1 MNDVAA
7 PADVAAPTDP
17 TPAADEAVEI
27 RTDWR
32 DGSLP
37 ALVRAGAPGTGLAAW
52 LAGHRE
58 TVDRLAHRAG
68 AVLFRGFDVTDDKGF
83 RAALDAVSSRV
94 LDYGERS
101 SPRSEVS
108 EGVYTSTEYPAD
120 QHILLHNEQSYT
132 DNWPLRIVFFCER
145 AALKGGRTP
154 LADSRRV
161 LAGLRPETAE
171 KFERLGVRY
180 VRNYL
185 PGISLSWQE
194 AFQTKDPADVEA
206 YCASAGITAEWV
218 DEEQLRTH
226 QVRPA
231 VHRHPVTG
239 ERSWFNHAHFFH
251 ISSLPAEVSEGLL
264 AAVEPEDLPYNT
276 YYGDGTPIEP
286 ETLDEIRSVLDA
298 ETTGFDW
305 EPGDVLLVENMITA
319 HAREP
324 FEGPRRIL
332 AAMADPVGDLKG
344 WTAEGE
350 K

>member
-1 MNDVAA
+1 MNDAA
-7 PADVAAPTDP
+7 AVPTDTTTATAAADVAVTNR
-17 TPAADEAVEI
+17 ADLP
-27 RTDWR
+27 
-32 DGSLP
+32 DGALP
-37 ALVRAGAPGTGLAAW
+37 SLVRADEPGTALSAW
-52 LAGHRE
+52 LAGRRE
-58 TVDRLAHRAG
+58 SVDRLAREAG
-68 AVLFRGFDVTDDKGF
+68 AVLFRGFDVSDDKDF
-83 RAALDAVSSRV
+83 KEALDALSSRV

-145 AALKGGRTP
+145 AATKGGRTP

-161 LAGLRPETAE
+161 LAGLRPETVE
-171 KFERLGVRY
+171 RFERLGVRY

-194 AFQTKDPADVEA
+194 AFQTRDPAEVEA
-206 YCASAGITAEWV
+206 YCARAGITAEWV

-239 ERSWFNHAHFFH
+239 ERTWFNHAHFFH
-251 ISSLPAEVSEGLL
+251 VSSLPSEVSEGLL
-264 AAVEPEDLPYNT
+264 AAVDPEDLPYNT
-276 YYGDGTPIEP
+276 YYGDGSPIEP
-286 ETLDEIRSVLDA
+286 ETLDEIRSVLAA

-332 AAMADPVGDLKG
+332 AAMADPVGDLAR
-344 WTAEGE
+344 TAEEEE